1 MGALKAGSKLVLY
14 RLAVFLSLSV
24 ALFSHDHHKLHA
36 ARFARLHELSQLLSP
51 SLEALGTS
59 LLLGITSFN
68 HFACVR
74 PTKTRSELGNLL
86 ICAPTRAGKGLLAVS
101 QLLTFPGSV
110 IVNDIKGD
118 LHSQTA
124 GYRQKLG
131 KVFVI
136 DPQGIGHQYDP
147 FHGRRHW
154 FRFV

>member
-36 ARFARLHELSQLLSP
+36 ARFARLHELSQLSSP
-51 SLEALGTS
+51 TLEALGTS

-74 PTKTRSELGNLL
+74 PTTTRSELGNLL

-101 QLLTFPGSV
+101 QLLTSPGS
-110 IVNDIKGD
+110 I
-118 LHSQTA
+118 
-124 GYRQKLG
+124 
-131 KVFVI
+131 
-136 DPQGIGHQYDP
+136 
-147 FHGRRHW
+147 
-154 FRFV
+154 